1 MRSSIGAIAL
11 LGLLSSVAPAQPAQ
25 PAQRPAGRYVVRQ
38 LDRDDGLPDPN
49 VAALART
56 RDGFLWIGTR
66 TGLVSYDGVQFVPLA
81 AEDAAQLPDAWINGL
96 SLDPQDRLWIATAG
110 GLAVR
115 EDGRVR
121 RVAASE
127 IPPSDVW
134 RAITDR
140 RGSVWVATSTGVF
153 RGDGTAF
160 RKFPGLDGYAYTLL
174 EDARGRIWVVG
185 RDLLTVID
193 GDRVIDVRAAL
204 GLSGRVFDIAADGP
218 AHLWIGMEDGAR
230 HLSLGAGDDVR
241 VDRFVDTRRG
251 ATTREVWVVALGEDG
266 ALLLGTSSGGVLTA
280 TADGLEPLE
289 SQDHETWALLRDGFG
304 VIWAGTDQG
313 LRRFEPSSFTLL
325 SAGLSGGDVWTV
337 RRDGAGTIWAG
348 LGDGGVARWTG
359 TRFVPVLRG
368 DPSSSLSPATW
379 PEGDHLLAVQPS
391 GPLLRLAREGP
402 PVAVPWRPP
411 PIGDVLG
418 LLADRRGRLWI
429 SADSGLYVRAPDG
442 TVRAAD
448 TTVGLPRGAR
458 PRAMAEGP
466 DGALWFGRPWLTAV
480 GERGIRRITARDGLA
495 DSIVRVIVPQRDV
508 TWIGTQSS
516 GVFAVLPDRVVPLG
530 HLHRALAN
538 EVLAIVEDAFSDL
551 WVVSRFEVARVER
564 AALLDAARGRRTEV
578 MIRTYDV
585 ADGLPRTPFRGDFQS
600 HVVAD
605 DRGRLLV
612 PNGSGVVVIDP
623 ARLRR
628 EADAPPV
635 QITSLSVNGRATRPA
650 AGLELSPGVA
660 RLEFALAAPL
670 SIRPR
675 RVRLQAR
682 LVGADS
688 VWRELG
694 SHRDISFG
702 PLHGGDYVFEARAAT
717 AEGDWPAPSVTLP
730 LRVSRSLVEQP
741 WFVPL
746 LLALTAGIVFAIGL
760 GRRRLLARE
769 MEKRRTLEVA
779 LGRAQK
785 LEGLGRLAGGVA
797 HEINNSMAV
806 VLGFTE
812 LALTDLRDRPA
823 VREDLLEAQRA
834 GVRVVSVTRRLLT
847 FARQSNAE
855 RRILDLGA
863 TVAAMRRSLEEL
875 AGSRSTVRLEVD
887 VDRTPISADAAQVE
901 QLVLNLV
908 ANARDA
914 MPVGG
919 TITIGVR
926 PSGAARPPQD
936 ALVTS
941 APPPQV
947 AGWAVLSVRDVG
959 VGMLREVRERLFEPF
974 FTTKAVDKG
983 TGLGLAVCHGIV
995 VAHGGAIDVETA
1007 PGEGSCF
1014 SIWWPMVRRE
1024 APTPDAG
1031 AAPSP
1036 DQPGVRARILL
1047 VDDDESVR
1055 IATRRLL
1062 QSFGHEVLE
1071 APDGATALARLN
1083 GDARDVDLVV
1093 TDVVMASMTG
1103 PELVAAMRDRH
1114 DGRPVLF
1121 ITGFVD
1127 EGDLRGPPPSDLGPV
1142 LPKPFTAQELQG
1154 AVRAILRPEVRSV
1167 A

>member
-1 MRSSIGAIAL
+1 MRVSIGAVAL
-11 LGLLSSVAPAQPAQ
+11 LGLLPVVAPAQPAG
-25 PAQRPAGRYVVRQ
+25 PSAARYVVRQ
-38 LDRDDGLPDPN
+38 FDRDDGLPDPN
-49 VAALART
+49 VSAIART

-66 TGLVSYDGVQFVPLA
+66 TGLVSHDGVQFVPLA
-81 AEDAAQLPDAWINGL
+81 AEDAAQLPDAWVNGL
-96 SLDPQDRLWIATAG
+96 TVDPQDRLWIATAA

-121 RVAASE
+121 RVATTE
-127 IPPSDVW
+127 IPSIDVW
-134 RAITDR
+134 RAIADR
-140 RGSVWVATSTGVF
+140 RGTVWVATSRGVF

-160 RKFPGLDGYAYTLL
+160 RKLPGLDGYAYTLL
-174 EDARGRIWVVG
+174 EDARGRIWVAG
-185 RDLLTVID
+185 RELLSVID
-193 GDRVIDVRAAL
+193 GERVIDVRADL

-251 ATTREVWVVALGEDG
+251 TDQREVWVVALGEGG
-266 ALLLGTSSGGVLTA
+266 APLFGTSSDGVLTE
-280 TADGLEPLE
+280 TAVGLEPLGPP
-289 SQDHETWALLRDGFG
+289 DHETWALLRDGFG

-313 LRRFEPSSFTLL
+313 LRRFEPSSFGLL

-368 DPSSSLSPATW
+368 DPSSALSPATW
-379 PEGDHLLAVQPS
+379 PQGDHLLAVQPG
-391 GPLLRLAREGP
+391 GPLLRLGPDGP

-418 LLADRRGRLWI
+418 LLSDRHGRLWI
-429 SADSGLYVRAPDG
+429 SADSGLYLRTPDG
-442 TVRAAD
+442 AVHAAD
-448 TTVGLPRGAR
+448 TTVGLRRGTR

-466 DGALWFGRPWLTAV
+466 DGTLWFGRPWLTAA
-480 GERGIRRITARDGLA
+480 GERGIRRITARDGLT

-516 GVFAVLPDRVVPLG
+516 GVFAVLEDRVVPLG
-530 HLHRALAN
+530 RLHRALSS
-538 EVLAIVEDAFSDL
+538 EVLAIVEDAFADL
-551 WVVSRFEVARVER
+551 WVVSRFEIARVKR
-564 AALLDAARGRRTEV
+564 AALLDAARGLRQEV

-600 HVVAD
+600 RIVAD
-605 DRGRLLV
+605 DQGRLLL

-628 EADAPPV
+628 EANAPPV
-635 QITSLSVNGRATRPA
+635 QITSLTVNGRATRPD
-650 AGLELSPGVA
+650 AGLRLPPRVA
-660 RLEFALAAPL
+660 RLEFALAAPM

-682 LVGADS
+682 LLGADS

-702 PLHGGDYVFEARAAT
+702 PLRGGEYVFEARAAT
-717 AEGDWPAPSVTLP
+717 ADGEWPAPSVTLP

-746 LLALTAGIVFAIGL
+746 LLVLTAGIVFVIGF
-760 GRRRLLARE
+760 GRRRLLGRE
-769 MEKRRTLEVA
+769 MEKRRTLEIA
-779 LGRAQK
+779 LARAQK

-812 LALTDLRDRPA
+812 LALSDLRDRPA

-834 GVRVVSVTRRLLT
+834 GVRVVAVTRRLLA

-855 RRILDLGA
+855 RRVLDLGA

-875 AGSRSTVRLEVD
+875 VGATCTVRLDAEVG
-887 VDRTPISADAAQVE
+887 RTPISADATQVE
-901 QLVLNLV
+901 QVVLNLV

-914 MPVGG
+914 MPAGG
-919 TITIGVR
+919 TIVIGVR
-926 PSGAARPPQD
+926 PSGEARPPQD
-936 ALVTS
+936 ALVTG

-947 AGWAVLSVRDVG
+947 AGWAVLSVRDAG
-959 VGMLREVRERLFEPF
+959 VGMRPEVRERLFEPF

-995 VAHGGAIDVETA
+995 VAHGGAIDVETT

-1014 SIWWPMVRRE
+1014 SIWWPTVRHE
-1024 APTPDAG
+1024 APAPEAG
-1031 AAPSP
+1031 AATAP
-1036 DQPGVRARILL
+1036 DHPGERARILL

-1055 IATRRLL
+1055 ITTRRLL
-1062 QSFGHEVLE
+1062 QFFGHEVLE
-1071 APDGATALARLN
+1071 APDGATALARLH

-1093 TDVVMASMTG
+1093 TDVVMANMTG
-1103 PELVAAMRDRH
+1103 PEMVVAMRDRH
-1114 DGRPVLF
+1114 DERPVLF

-1127 EGDLRGPPPSDLGPV
+1127 EGDLRGPPPSELGPV

-1154 AVRAILRPEVRSV
+1154 AVRAILRPEEFAVP
-1167 A
+1167 